1 MASHEQKGHNTNKD
15 HDDDDDDANA
25 DDDDDQGNGRS
36 VKRWTKGRYGNYT
49 P

>member
-36 VKRWTKGRYGNYT
+36 VKRGTKGRYRNYT

>member
-36 VKRWTKGRYGNYT
+36 VKRCAKRRYGNYT